1 MSTITYGLAIA
12 QEFIGCV
19 ETRDREG
26 IERLL
31 HPNARQVFV
40 LNTDPAHPSGVFEGK
55 DEVLAYTF
63 GLFGKFDSLVWVDKD
78 WTVSA
83 DGTRVFMQ
91 AQSDGVAHHSK
102 APYRNTYVIRF
113 DMADERIVQILEY
126 ALDDV
131 FLALEIP
138 PGDWDKRAVALART
152 LPYSTVV
159 DPSLVGSGN

>member
-1 MSTITYGLAIA
+1 MSTITNGLAIA
-12 QEFIGCV
+12 QEFIGYV
-19 ETRDREG
+19 ERRDREG
-26 IERLL
+26 VERLL
-31 HPNARQVFV
+31 HPKARQVFV

-55 DEVLAYTF
+55 AEVLAYTF

-91 AQSDGVAHHSK
+91 AQSDGVASHSK

-113 DMADERIVQILEY
+113 DIAGEQIVQILEY

-138 PGDWDKRAVALART
+138 PGDWDRRAVALART
-152 LPYSTVV
+152 LSYSTVV
-159 DPSLVGSGN
+159 DPSLGGSGN

>member
-1 MSTITYGLAIA
+1 MSTITNGLAIA
-12 QEFIGCV
+12 QQFIGCV

-26 IERLL
+26 VERLL
-31 HPNARQVFV
+31 HPKARQVFV

-83 DGTRVFMQ
+83 DGARVFMQ
-91 AQSDGVAHHSK
+91 AQSDGVASHSK
-102 APYRNTYVIRF
+102 AAYRNTYVIRF
-113 DMADERIVQILEY
+113 DIAGERIVQILEY

-131 FLALEIP
+131 FLALGTP
-138 PGDWDKRAVALART
+138 PGDWDKRAVDLART
-152 LPYSTVV
+152 LPYGTVA

>member
-1 MSTITYGLAIA
+1 MSTITNGLAIA

-63 GLFGKFDSLVWVDKD
+63 GLFGKFDSLV
-78 WTVSA
+78 
-83 DGTRVFMQ
+83 
-91 AQSDGVAHHSK
+91 
-102 APYRNTYVIRF
+102 
-113 DMADERIVQILEY
+113 
-126 ALDDV
+126 
-131 FLALEIP
+131 
-138 PGDWDKRAVALART
+138 
-152 LPYSTVV
+152 
-159 DPSLVGSGN
+159 